1 MAAWSLFIM
10 PLTFGKQACA
20 VLHLLFLVLED
31 LTLGESKC
39 YHWGI
44 NHIRSSEGDGN
55 QSSSLPDY
63 SSPCWVPSNKPKM
76 SLFPGRHFPSSSSS
90 WSPLRV
96 PRSLFL
102 FPAAVCSSQWSEAL
116 VQVAMLCVLQVLQRE
131 GRSWRKLAIVRC
143 SESITGGYFVKR
155 LSLFP
160 LHFKDPLLSGFVA
173 RFLTRDDFAPS
184 PRKGMWQESKSF
196 LPCFCSIKLNPPQN

>member
-116 VQVAMLCVLQVLQRE
+116 VQVAMLCVPQVLQRE

-143 SESITGGYFVKR
+143 SESITLV
-155 LSLFP
+155 LF
-160 LHFKDPLLSGFVA
+160 
-173 RFLTRDDFAPS
+173 
-184 PRKGMWQESKSF
+184 
-196 LPCFCSIKLNPPQN
+196 C